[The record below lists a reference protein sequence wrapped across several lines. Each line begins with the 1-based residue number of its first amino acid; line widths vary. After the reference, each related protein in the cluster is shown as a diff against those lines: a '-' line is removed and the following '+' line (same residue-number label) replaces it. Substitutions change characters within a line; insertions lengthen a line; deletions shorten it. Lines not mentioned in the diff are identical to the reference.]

1 MGRRS
6 EQRIAVSLPVTVCG
20 LDARGNP
27 FTVNA
32 TTRDISF
39 AGASL
44 DGLQD
49 LVAPGAKIEVES
61 NGRRAWYRVRWVGED
76 GSSRAGRIG
85 IRCLEHGRYIWGLAP
100 KGWEPD
106 TYEPSAVAE
115 AGASLASVTAA
126 FSAWTGPDR
135 RQFARHPCRMESRV
149 SVEGGSAGLTGKI
162 TDISLGGCYVET
174 LSPLPS
180 ETSVRLFFELDG
192 AVLEPT
198 GRVCS
203 TQIGMGMG
211 IAFTSMTPAEFEA
224 LRKFAP
230 PMALPADSA
239 SHFAATSSEALDA
252 VVRLLLRKG
261 VLKSSE
267 LSEELEKVKSRR
279 VVVPA

>member
-6 EQRIAVSLPVTVCG
+6 EQRIAISLPVTVRG

-27 FTVNA
+27 FTVDTA
-32 TTRDISF
+32 THDISF

-44 DGLQD
+44 EGLKD

-61 NGRRAWYRVRWVGED
+61 NGRRAWYRIRWVGED
-76 GSSRAGRIG
+76 GGSRAGRIG

-115 AGASLASVTAA
+115 AEASLASVTAA
-126 FSAWTGPDR
+126 FSAWTGPER
-135 RQFARHPCRMESRV
+135 RQFARHPCRIESRL
-149 SVEGGSAGLTGKI
+149 SVEGSSAGLTGKI

-180 ETSVRLFFELDG
+180 ETSVRLSFELDG

-198 GRVCS
+198 GKVCS

-230 PMALPADSA
+230 PMAPPADSA